1 MKKYLLIGI
10 GCAFGA
16 MVRNYVIDAIGAYT
30 FGLWAVIVCNVVGC
44 FFIGMIMAALLKRW
58 GGQYMY
64 AFFATGFCGGL
75 TTFSEYAGGL
85 ANAMLIHDI
94 WISMGFLLIE
104 FTVCI
109 AAVYYGMW
117 IFLSDKKII
126 ELLK

>member
-64 AFFATGFCGGL
+64 AFLRQVFVVA
-75 TTFSEYAGGL
+75 
-85 ANAMLIHDI
+85 
-94 WISMGFLLIE
+94 LLP
-104 FTVCI
+104 FQNMPV
-109 AAVYYGMW
+109 A
-117 IFLSDKKII
+117 
-126 ELLK
+126 